1 MAGGPWGSGPKDQ
14 GGGHQGDQ
22 GGDDGRHDG
31 PRQPWQ
37 MPPAG
42 KQRRHA
48 GGPGGT
54 SALDQLLFWLRDRLG
69 GGGGGGH
76 QGPGAVGGQP
86 LWLWAIGAILLS
98 WILLT
103 SVHRIGPQERGI
115 LTRFGSYVGTMKPG
129 INLSFPAPIDSV
141 EKLDVEEIRTIDIGG
156 SGDSE
161 RLILTGD
168 QNIVDLAYSVR
179 WNIRDPE
186 LFQFALAE
194 PESTI
199 SEVSESAMRAIISS
213 VTLDQAMGA
222 QRGQIEQEVAS
233 MMQAILDNYNS
244 GIRVQGIAIKQAD
257 PPAKA
262 IEAFKDVSAAQQEAQ
277 SSINR
282 ANAYAQQVTAR
293 AQGEA
298 AAFDKVYA
306 QYRLA
311 PEVTRKRMYYDTME
325 AVLSKTDKIVVEA
338 NNVTTYLPLPELRKR
353 AQPTTGTEVVR

>member
-14 GGGHQGDQ
+14 SSGQ
-22 GGDDGRHDG
+22 GGDHGGDDG

-42 KQRRHA
+42 KRHRHPA
-48 GGPGGT
+48 GQGGS
-54 SALDQLLFWLRDRLG
+54 SALDQLIHWLRDRLG

-76 QGPGAVGGQP
+76 QGPGMVGGQP
-86 LWLWAIGAILLS
+86 LWLWAIAAILLS

-194 PESTI
+194 PETTI
-199 SEVSESAMRAIISS
+199 SEVSESAMRAVISS

-233 MMQAILDNYNS
+233 MMQAILDNYKS

-257 PPAKA
+257 PPAKT

-277 SSINR
+277 SSVNR

-338 NNVTTYLPLPELRKR
+338 NNVTTYLPLPELGKR
-353 AQPTTGTEVVR
+353 ARPATGTEVVR

>member
-1 MAGGPWGSGPKDQ
+1 MAGGPWGSGPGDK
-14 GGGHQGDQ
+14 GGH
-22 GGDDGRHDG
+22 DDGPDDG

-37 MPPAG
+37 LPPMGG
-42 KQRRHA
+42 KRRRGPQLDHPSALDHA
-48 GGPGGT
+48 IHWLRSRFGGGPGDEDHGT
-54 SALDQLLFWLRDRLG
+54 PIWAWAL
-69 GGGGGGH
+69 
-76 QGPGAVGGQP
+76 
-86 LWLWAIGAILLS
+86 GAIVII
-98 WILLT
+98 WVTLT

-129 INLSFPAPIDSV
+129 ISLSFPAPIDSV
-141 EKLDVEEIRTIDIGG
+141 RKIDVEEIRTIDIGG
-156 SGDSE
+156 TGDSE
-161 RLILTGD
+161 RLMLTGD

-186 LFQFALAE
+186 LYQFALAE
-194 PESTI
+194 PDETI
-199 SEVSESAMRAIISS
+199 GEVAESAMRAVISG

-222 QRGQIEQEVAS
+222 QRGQIEQEVAA
-233 MMQAILDNYNS
+233 MMQSILDSYRA

-257 PPAKA
+257 PPAKVV
-262 IEAFKDVSAAQQEAQ
+262 EAFKDVSAAQQEAQ

-325 AVLSKTDKIVVEA
+325 AVLAKTDKVIVEA
-338 NNVTTYLPLPELRKR
+338 GGVTSYLPLPELKR
-353 AQPTTGTEVVR
+353 RAAPTTGTGVMP